1 MLLIATGIDPASNE
15 VMCFQK
21 EIEFLLERNADINV
35 PSKTVESPLFIAVQ
49 FRKFD
54 LAKLLIQN
62 GADTE
67 VTMKDG
73 HTALTYSVSTR
84 SLLLQ
89 YTKEWIMFIL
99 VYLLPFATNKNAK
112 KFLLLLEKVEI
123 AFWKSFSRPPWC

>member
-1 MLLIATGIDPASNE
+1 MQI
-15 VMCFQK
+15 
-21 EIEFLLERNADINV
+21 DINV

-89 YTKEWIMFIL
+89 YPKEWIMFIL